1 MIYNFFMNT
10 TLETKRLLLRSLKQS
25 DAIDIFENWA
35 SDEDFPKYMTWSA
48 HKNIEETKKIVDMWI
63 KEYEDQIDVVKIVD
77 DIPEI
82 GYLIMKKYWNN
93 GYMSEACNCVINYIF
108 TLGYKNIIIE
118 AMKEN
123 IASNKVILKCAG
135 KFIGSKI
142 QFYEAKNLNAE
153 VNQYLITSSRS

>member
-1 MIYNFFMNT
+1 MNT
-10 TLETKRLLLRSLKQS
+10 TLETKRLLLRPLKQS

-63 KEYEDQIDVVKIVD
+63 KEYEDPKTIRFMIVLKSTNEVIGQINVVKIVD

-93 GYMSEACNCVINYIF
+93 
-108 TLGYKNIIIE
+108 
-118 AMKEN
+118 
-123 IASNKVILKCAG
+123 ILSFK
-135 KFIGSKI
+135 SKKRA
-142 QFYEAKNLNAE
+142 FLLLDLVLYFLK
-153 VNQYLITSSRS
+153 SSFLKILAHTFLRSGHAVLFR

>member
-1 MIYNFFMNT
+1 MNT
-10 TLETKRLLLRSLKQS
+10 TLETKRLLLRPLKQS

-35 SDEDFPKYMTWSA
+35 SDEDFPKYMTWIA

-63 KEYEDQIDVVKIVD
+63 KEYEDPKTIRFMIVLKSTNEVIGQIDVVKIVD

-93 GYMSEACNCVINYIF
+93 GYMSESCNCVINYIF

-123 IASNKVILKCAG
+123 IASNKVIMKCGG
-135 KFIGSKI
+135 KFIDS
-142 QFYEAKNLNAE
+142 
-153 VNQYLITSSRS
+153 